1 MVVRSEVKQMLILL
15 IFTFMMSEVLT
26 IPTLVFVVAGV
37 LAVSLKY
44 RPPKILR
51 NLFAIGVFVSYW
63 VTYGKVID
71 PEIGLNF
78 LTTVIVLKLLEKE
91 GQRDHYMIF
100 FGLLLLMSAGSLF
113 EKTLNY
119 MLFFTAGFLFLI
131 KDFYQKLGLEFR
143 LRDLGLNLLWVL
155 PLTMGLYFFV
165 PRIMNPIPFQHSS
178 VKDGEVGYT
187 PDVNFSNMNS
197 LSPNES
203 PAFQAMVN
211 HLIDQNELYWR
222 GNTLTHTDGWNWSLG
237 PRDRVGAVNI
247 SPEERPKDLITQ
259 SIRLFGKEDF
269 FFGLDRP
276 LYISFRNQDFALKD
290 AHSLF
295 QQRNR
300 WVPRYEVWS
309 QNSPSE
315 ATESSTEAYLQ
326 AALSK
331 VEKEWIKNTFKGNTL
346 VEIQQEFDNFIQSGG
361 FVYSLTPGRITSFQE
376 FMMSKRVGFCSH
388 YASAFALILR
398 VKRIPARLVSGF
410 MGGSYNKYA
419 NFYLITQ
426 NDAHVWVEAKEAGI
440 WKRLDPTS
448 WIAPDR
454 VRLGGDAFINEMN
467 QGGMGRLALSLF
479 TFPWL
484 QDARQWFSQWD
495 FKFYRWLEQ
504 TDYFTQEAMLE
515 RLNFKRQWFYFL
527 APILLAIFM
536 GLYAW
541 HLSQKSKTSHLSEH
555 QLLWKLFLEKLKK
568 KGLDVPLNSIREA
581 EKFLLEIEHK
591 DREKIFTIWR
601 LLVRHSFET
610 QNYHETI
617 KAIKAFKL

>member
-1 MVVRSEVKQMLILL
+1 MVVRSEIKQMLILL

-78 LTTVIVLKLLEKE
+78 LTTVIVLKLLEKD

-100 FGLLLLMSAGSLF
+100 FGLLLLISAGSLF

-119 MLFFTAGFLFLI
+119 MLFFTAGFLVLI
-131 KDFYQKLGLEFR
+131 KDFYQKLSLEFK

-165 PRIMNPIPFQHSS
+165 PRIMNPIPFQYSS
-178 VKDGEVGYT
+178 VKEGEVGYT
-187 PDVNFSNMNS
+187 PDVNFSNVDS

-203 PAFQAMVN
+203 PAFQAMVDR
-211 HLIDQNELYWR
+211 LIDQNELYWR
-222 GNTLTHTDGWNWSLG
+222 ANTLTHTDGWNWSLG

-247 SPEERPKDLITQ
+247 SPEERVKNLIPQ

-269 FFGLDRP
+269 FFALDRP
-276 LYISFRNQDFALKD
+276 QYISFRNQDFALKD

-309 QNSPSE
+309 QNSPPE
-315 ATESSTEAYLQ
+315 ITEKSIEAYLQ
-326 AALSK
+326 VPLAK
-331 VEKEWIKNTFKGNTL
+331 VEKEWIRNTFKGSTL
-346 VEIQQEFDNFIQSGG
+346 GEIRQEFDHFIQSGG
-361 FVYSLTPGRITSFQE
+361 FVYSLSPGKILSFQE
-376 FMMSKRVGFCSH
+376 FMMSKRAGFCSH
-388 YASAFALILR
+388 HASAFALILR

-419 NFYLITQ
+419 SFYLISQ
-426 NDAHVWVEAKEAGI
+426 NDAHVWVEAQEDGI

-454 VRLGGDAFINEMN
+454 VRLGGEAFINEMN

-479 TFPWL
+479 NFSWL

-504 TDYFTQEAMLE
+504 TDYFTQEAMIE

-527 APILLAIFM
+527 APILLAVFM

-541 HLSQKSKTSHLSEH
+541 HLAQKNKNSHLSEH
-555 QLLWKLFLEKLKK
+555 QMLWKLFLEKLRKV
-568 KGLDVPLNSIREA
+568 GLNVPLNSIKEA
-581 EKFLLEIEHK
+581 EEFLMEIDHK
-591 DREKIFTIWR
+591 DREKILELWQ
-601 LLVRHSFET
+601 LLVSHSYESHNHQET
-610 QNYHETI
+610 L
-617 KAIKAFKL
+617 KAIKAFKI

>member
-1 MVVRSEVKQMLILL
+1 MVVRSEMKQMLILL
-15 IFTFMMSEVLT
+15 IFTFIMSEVLT

-37 LAVSLKY
+37 IAVSLNY

-51 NLFAIGVFVSYW
+51 NIFAIVVFVSYW
-63 VTYGKVID
+63 LTYGKVID

-91 GQRDHYMIF
+91 GQRDQYMIF
-100 FGLLLLMSAGSLF
+100 FGLLLLISAGSLF

-119 MLFFTAGFLFLI
+119 MLFFTVGFLVLI
-131 KDFYQKLGLEFR
+131 KDFYQKLNLKFR
-143 LRDLGLNLLWVL
+143 ARDLGLNLLWVL

-165 PRIMNPIPFQHSS
+165 PRIMNPIPFQNSS

-187 PDVNFSNMNS
+187 PDVNFSNMDS

-203 PAFQAMVN
+203 PAFQAMVDR
-211 HLIDQNELYWR
+211 LIDQNDLYWR
-222 GNTLTHTDGWNWSLG
+222 ANTLTHTDGWNWSLG

-247 SPEERPKDLITQ
+247 SPEERSENLISQ

-269 FFGLDRP
+269 FFALDRP
-276 LYISFRNQDFALKD
+276 HYISFRNQDFALKD
-290 AHSLF
+290 ARSLF

-315 ATESSTEAYLQ
+315 AAEINSEAYLQ
-326 AALSK
+326 VPLTK
-331 VEKEWIKNTFKGNTL
+331 VEKEWIRNTFKGSTL
-346 VEIQQEFDNFIQSGG
+346 SEIRQEFDNFIQSGG
-361 FVYSLTPGRITSFQE
+361 FVYTLSPGRITSFQE
-376 FMMSKRVGFCSH
+376 FMMSKRTGFCSH

-419 NFYLITQ
+419 NFYLISQ
-426 NDAHVWVEAKEAGI
+426 NDAHVWVEAQEAGI
-440 WKRLDPTS
+440 WRRLDPTS

-454 VRLGGDAFINEMN
+454 VRLGGEAFINEMN
-467 QGGMGRLALSLF
+467 QGGIGRLALSLF
-479 TFPWL
+479 NFSWL

-495 FKFYRWLEQ
+495 FKFYSWLEQ

-527 APILLAIFM
+527 APILLALFM

-541 HLSQKSKTSHLSEH
+541 HLAHKSKTLHLSEH
-555 QLLWKLFLEKLKK
+555 QIVWKLFIEKLRKR
-568 KGLDVPLNSIREA
+568 GLDVPLTSIKEA
-581 EKFLLEIEHK
+581 EKFLMEIEHK
-591 DREKIFTIWR
+591 DRDRILALWR
-601 LLVRHSFET
+601 ILVKHSFET
-610 QNYHETI
+610 QDHHETM
-617 KAIKAFKL
+617 KAIKAFKF